1 MARAPN
7 GHAKGRKSSRCA
19 WLGLVF
25 GRKFT
30 KILGVACAKLW
41 ERLGKKRDL
50 GLGTAAKR

>member
-19 WLGLVF
+19 WLGLAF